1 MQSNIQNVGYKKIDP
16 KYLQVRGRHDITWCA
31 SAAQLCLHRN
41 TCRNTCQNRKR
52 KIRSRDEGLEAQR
65 GVGSGAEVER
75 ESEGERVPLT
85 ITPPLDEHRLDAEVS
100 EIGQKGIVPKAM
112 VQM

>member
-1 MQSNIQNVGYKKIDP
+1 MRSYIQNVGYKKIDP

-41 TCRNTCQNRKR
+41 TCRNTCRNRKR
-52 KIRSRDEGLEAQR
+52 KIGSGDKGSEAQR
-65 GVGSGAEVER
+65 GVGSGVEVER

-85 ITPPLDEHRLDAEVS
+85 ATTSWPVHKS
-100 EIGQKGIVPKAM
+100 
-112 VQM
+112 